1 MTTTDDKTVQYWTG
15 LSEYDYEVA
24 HSMHKAGHYIYVGF
38 MFHQCVEKM
47 LKAIFVKKQNETPPY
62 IHKLDKLIEMTSLN
76 EELSEEHYEII
87 DELSPLNIQARYPA
101 YKDLIYRQLDENKSK
116 DILIKTGELL
126 AWLKQKLK

>member
-1 MTTTDDKTVQYWTG
+1 
-15 LSEYDYEVA
+15 
-24 HSMHKAGHYIYVGF
+24 
-38 MFHQCVEKM
+38 
-47 LKAIFVKKQNETPPY
+47 
-62 IHKLDKLIEMTSLN
+62 MTSLN
-76 EELSEEHYEII
+76 EELSEEQYEII